1 MDQDYSNNPI
11 NMNGAPAPHNVPTNL
26 TYIQPAPY
34 GPPAFWK
41 ILLKDLLVT
50 VVGVVILGFFLVLV
64 PLLALGVCVGGCV
77 ALNKIDSPDF
87 VETVIGGSEDA
98 VQKVVVLPLDG
109 VIESDSADGSSFWT
123 KALKDVKEDA
133 DVKALVLRI
142 DSPGGTVSGSAYYHR
157 LIKQLKEEKKI
168 PVVVS
173 MGDMTCS
180 GGYYISMAADE
191 LVAEPSTWTG
201 SIGVI
206 CSLVNAAELCKKVGV
221 SSNAITS
228 GPMKGMGSV
237 MKEPTEEENAVWQ
250 ALVDD
255 SYEQF
260 LSVVRDGRPWFRAE
274 DVEDENERAKVAAE
288 RDAEL
293 RKIADGRV
301 YSANQALERRLID
314 KIGYLDDTID
324 VAIERAKLNKDA
336 VRVVVYKEPDSLL
349 SALGVD
355 AKAKKEPLEK
365 AVDAVGTIST
375 PKAYYLCPNAL
386 PL

>member
-1 MDQDYSNNPI
+1 
-11 NMNGAPAPHNVPTNL
+11 
-26 TYIQPAPY
+26 
-34 GPPAFWK
+34 
-41 ILLKDLLVT
+41 
-50 VVGVVILGFFLVLV
+50 
-64 PLLALGVCVGGCV
+64 
-77 ALNKIDSPDF
+77 
-87 VETVIGGSEDA
+87 
-98 VQKVVVLPLDG
+98 
-109 VIESDSADGSSFWT
+109 
-123 KALKDVKEDA
+123 
-133 DVKALVLRI
+133 
-142 DSPGGTVSGSAYYHR
+142 
-157 LIKQLKEEKKI
+157 
-168 PVVVS
+168 
-173 MGDMTCS
+173 
-180 GGYYISMAADE
+180 
-191 LVAEPSTWTG
+191 
-201 SIGVI
+201 
-206 CSLVNAAELCKKVGV
+206 
-221 SSNAITS
+221 
-228 GPMKGMGSV
+228 MKGMGSV